1 MNPPKNELQPD
12 APDKKCTCR
21 VLRAHEAIATV
32 TLAHSGQDTLSAPSL
47 PEMRKPLLRAASIAR
62 SLDFPADIKMPVLH
76 GALSH
81 TT

>member
-1 MNPPKNELQPD
+1 
-12 APDKKCTCR
+12 
-21 VLRAHEAIATV
+21 V